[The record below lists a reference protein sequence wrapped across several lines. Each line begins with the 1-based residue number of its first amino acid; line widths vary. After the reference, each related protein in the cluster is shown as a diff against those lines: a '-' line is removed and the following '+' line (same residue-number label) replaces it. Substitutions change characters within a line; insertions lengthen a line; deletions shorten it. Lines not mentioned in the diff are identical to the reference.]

1 MVEDDKTKL
10 NKTITLRQSW
20 FDTRCNKGSYV
31 HVIGDFNATGECFID
46 DSQNM
51 LILHPDHLISA
62 LVVADSFSCIR
73 RAVLQDRIKATSES
87 SPPMVYGTMLHEI
100 FQEALTVNRWDD
112 DCLMG
117 IINTIIDRHIEDLYG
132 INLTA
137 QQAADHLQSKM
148 PELQAWA
155 QIFVKF
161 RPDVC
166 PSCLINLTFF
176 DMYYDAGNFHC
187 QRPERQAGPYEH

>member
-20 FDTRCNKGSYV
+20 FDTHCTRGSYV
-31 HVIGDFNATGECFID
+31 HVIGDFSATGECFID

-112 DCLMG
+112 DCLRK
-117 IINTIIDRHIEDLYG
+117 IIHTIVDRHIEDLYG
-132 INLTA
+132 INLTTE
-137 QQAADHLQSKM
+137 QAADHLQSKM
-148 PELQAWA
+148 TELQAWA
-155 QIFVKF
+155 KVFVKF
-161 RPDVC
+161 RPEVC
-166 PSCLINLTFF
+166 LSRFSTQLSLT
-176 DMYYDAGNFHC
+176 YIL
-187 QRPERQAGPYEH
+187 

>member
-20 FDTRCNKGSYV
+20 FDTRCTKGSYV
-31 HVIGDFNATGECFID
+31 HVIGGFSATGECFID

-112 DCLMG
+112 DCLRK
-117 IINTIIDRHIEDLYG
+117 IIHTIVDRHIEDLYG
-132 INLTA
+132 INLTTE
-137 QQAADHLQSKM
+137 QAADHLQSKM
-148 PELQAWA
+148 TELQAWA
-155 QIFVKF
+155 KVFVKF
-161 RPDVC
+161 RPEVC
-166 PSCLINLTFF
+166 LSRFSTQLSLT
-176 DMYYDAGNFHC
+176 YIL
-187 QRPERQAGPYEH
+187 